1 MRATGRIHA
10 GRTIK
15 PGGRYDRVLGF
26 LRSRGTSGATTL
38 EIVRQAAVC
47 AVNSTVSELRA
58 MGYQIDCHAEG
69 RDPVGAAIYRYRLVV
84 LATEAVQRDLFRE
97 GA

>member
-1 MRATGRIHA
+1 MIPTGRIHH

-26 LRSRGTSGATTL
+26 LRLRGTSGATTL

-58 MGYQIDCHAEG
+58 MGYRIDCESEG
-69 RDPVGAAIYRYRLVV
+69 RDAVGASIYRYRLVEDRP
-84 LATEAVQRDLFRE
+84 LAQGELFGRV
-97 GA
+97 G